1 MSDPLQTPDSTPTE
15 NRPSNLPGRH
25 RVGAIWQV
33 LFQASTVIGV
43 ITLLALL
50 LTVIDQSFGYVALEN
65 RIDPDTLAVDGVALQ
80 DLPKES
86 LLPILEANISAG
98 LYRRYEREL
107 PFAER
112 DRD

>member
-1 MSDPLQTPDSTPTE
+1 MTDPMQTPSTSP
-15 NRPSNLPGRH
+15 NVSRPSNLPDRH
-25 RVGAIWQV
+25 RAGAIWQV

-65 RIDPDTLAVDGVALQ
+65 KIDPDTLALDGVALD

-86 LLPILEANISAG
+86 LLPILEANVSAG
-98 LYRRYEREL
+98 LYRRYDREAA
-107 PFAER
+107 FCR
-112 DRD
+112 T